1 METIHRERERERHR
15 HSHRCTDTQTHTYT
29 HTTEKTILNNRRTA
43 GGIIHYRAIVTKIAY
58 HCHKN
63 RHDQWNRI

>member
-1 METIHRERERERHR
+1 METIHTQRETQTQSQMYRH
-15 HSHRCTDTQTHTYT
+15 TDTHIYT

-63 RHDQWNRI
+63 RHDQ